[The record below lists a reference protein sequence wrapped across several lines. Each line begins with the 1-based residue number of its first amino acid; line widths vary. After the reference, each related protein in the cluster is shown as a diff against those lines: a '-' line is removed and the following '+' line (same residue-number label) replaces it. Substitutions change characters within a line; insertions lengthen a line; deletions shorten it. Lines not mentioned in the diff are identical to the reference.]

1 MSFVGDTPL
10 DVIIVQIQTATSH
23 RLRHALKLFDT
34 LIVIVHE
41 YPGDIAVTGID
52 QTPDQLMGTFNIID
66 GHTGTA

>member
-10 DVIIVQIQTATSH
+10 DVIIVQFQTATSH